1 MRAVLALLL
10 LGCLGFPAR
19 ADQFDEWCGQVT
31 LPSSLAICS
40 DPGLLDLTRE
50 RQQAYDG
57 ARARVGEAG
66 ASTLLA
72 DQKAWVASYPKACGL
87 AADVPP
93 QVPLA
98 PQVREC
104 MSRAGRDR
112 IAYLRA
118 YGASAASPP
127 STAPTTDR
135 IGPSFDCAKATAPL
149 ALLICADAALSKV
162 DLGFNQAYQA
172 LRQVLDPAG
181 QRRLQEE
188 DIEFLN
194 SVLKACG
201 IPETGAAA
209 GSSECVAA
217 HYNRKRSEWI
227 ARLSGPA
234 REEANRAI
242 EQHVALQADLQR
254 LGLLPPAVRI
264 DGVYGPATRSA
275 ISAWQS
281 ARGRPSTGVMSDADA
296 AGFAAPEPT
305 LTGGVAPVSQ
315 PTSVT
320 AAAPRPFS
328 STARSQTDEVRLKPR
343 GGTYRVPVR
352 INDAITL
359 DFTLDSGASEVL
371 IPADVLMTLIRTE
384 TLSKSDFLGE
394 RTYVLADGSKLPSER
409 INLRELQVA
418 GHRLTN
424 VIAGVGPATSDP
436 LLGKSFL
443 SRFKSWTFDND
454 RHVLVLSMSTQ
465 QPTVAPA
472 APSDHSPTAQGPN
485 EPGTFERFP
494 VVAAYRDTPVMP
506 DFDGRDREFKN
517 YRTRIRNGI
526 AEGADFAGRYKVIQF
541 GCGTGCS
548 FVLLADVSTGRV
560 YGFPHGGEN
569 DQMLRLEYRITSNL
583 IRASWVPNIQD
594 MNTCAQE
601 DLLWDDGRFTSLR
614 TAGAAPCPN

>member
-1 MRAVLALLL
+1 MV
-10 LGCLGFPAR
+10 
-19 ADQFDEWCGQVT
+19 
-31 LPSSLAICS
+31 
-40 DPGLLDLTRE
+40 
-50 RQQAYDG
+50 
-57 ARARVGEAG
+57 
-66 ASTLLA
+66 
-72 DQKAWVASYPKACGL
+72 
-87 AADVPP
+87 
-93 QVPLA
+93 
-98 PQVREC
+98 
-104 MSRAGRDR
+104 RAGHPAIEPRDL
-112 IAYLRA
+112 Y
-118 YGASAASPP
+118 
-127 STAPTTDR
+127 
-135 IGPSFDCAKATAPL
+135 
-149 ALLICADAALSKV
+149 
-162 DLGFNQAYQA
+162 
-172 LRQVLDPAG
+172 
-181 QRRLQEE
+181 
-188 DIEFLN
+188 IEFLN
-194 SVLKACG
+194 SVLMACG

-209 GSSECVAA
+209 GSPECVAA
-217 HYNRKRSEWI
+217 HYNRKRAEWI

-254 LGLLPPAVRI
+254 LGLLPPAARI

-275 ISAWQS
+275 ISGWQT
-281 ARGRPSTGVMSDADA
+281 ARGRPNTSVMSDADA
-296 AGFAAPEPT
+296 AGFEPT

-315 PTSVT
+315 PASVT

-328 STARSQTDEVRLKPR
+328 SAAPSQADEVRLKER

-384 TLSKSDFLGE
+384 TLSKNDFLGE

-409 INLRELQVA
+409 INLRELQVG

-424 VIAGVGPATSDP
+424 VTAGVAPATSDP
-436 LLGKSFL
+436 LLGQSFL

-454 RHVLVLSMSTQ
+454 RHVLVLSMS
-465 QPTVAPA
+465 PRPPAAAPA

-494 VVAAYRDTPVMP
+494 VVAAYRDAPAMP

-526 AEGADFAGRYKVIQF
+526 AEGSDFAGRYKVIQF

-560 YGFPHGGEN
+560 YSFPHGGEN
-569 DQMLRLEYRITSNL
+569 EQMLRLEYRITSNL

-601 DLLWDDGRFTSLR
+601 DLLWDNGRFTSLR
-614 TAGAAPCPN
+614 TSGAAPCPN